1 MLLEQLRCDGI
12 VDLMVEM
19 APGVKAL
26 KEAFSCSPPYAP
38 PLSNTHGI
46 TNFWISIPEKIEE
59 GVETI
64 CGPGIRNNLHIQS
77 QLREI
82 LEEAASGSRLN
93 DLVAFSAC
101 FNKLLV
107 SAD

>member
-1 MLLEQLRCDGI
+1 MI
-12 VDLMVEM
+12 EM
-19 APGVKAL
+19 SSGVKVL
-26 KEAFSCSPPYAP
+26 KEAFSGSPPYAP
-38 PLSNTHGI
+38 FLIETHHI
-46 TNFWISIPEKIEE
+46 TDNWISIPEVVEQ

-64 CGPGIRNNLHIQS
+64 CSTGIRGNPHIQS

-101 FNKLLV
+101 FSKLLV

>member
-1 MLLEQLRCDGI
+1 
-12 VDLMVEM
+12 MVKM
-19 APGVKAL
+19 TPGVKAL
-26 KEAFSCSPPYAP
+26 KGAFAGSLPYAP
-38 PLSNTHGI
+38 SLVDTHNI
-46 TNFWISIPEKIEE
+46 ANFWISIPETIEE

-64 CGPGIRNNLHIQS
+64 CGPGIRSNPHIQS

-101 FNKLLV
+101 FSKLLV

>member
-1 MLLEQLRCDGI
+1 M
-12 VDLMVEM
+12 
-19 APGVKAL
+19 
-26 KEAFSCSPPYAP
+26 
-38 PLSNTHGI
+38 
-46 TNFWISIPEKIEE
+46 IEE
-59 GVETI
+59 GVKAI
-64 CGPGIRNNLHIQS
+64 CGPGIRNSSHIQS

-101 FNKLLV
+101 FSKLL